1 MRPAEDAVS
10 GARARSNS
18 KLARVPAAM
27 LTGLGKLAAR
37 LGRDRRGNVAIL
49 FCAAAVPLTFGTG
62 MGLDY
67 VMASRRRA
75 QLNAFADG
83 SALLTVSTTMM
94 TKSASVAA
102 AAATAF
108 FNGQAQ
114 TLSGAPLASP
124 VSVSVTHLPGV
135 NGTVRTTLVTYQAQS
150 ATSFAGVLGRS
161 ALTIGGKATASSTT
175 APNVDFYLLLDT
187 SPSMAIAATAAG
199 ISTMVSNTSSQGGCA
214 FACHQTNPAADN
226 LGNPGGIDNYQ
237 LARNLGV
244 TLRMDLVVK
253 AAQDLAA
260 YAAKVATQNA
270 ATYRMGIWTFDYQ
283 LSQIQGITSNLATV
297 QQSAGN
303 VSMLTVYKNG
313 WRTSSV
319 NDNDQDTSWASTIQ
333 TANAYMPTP
342 GLGTNNS
349 GDAPQETLFIVTDGV
364 ADESNNGRQIYA
376 MGGSGCTSLKAKG
389 VKIAILYTYYNP
401 LPTNGFYN
409 AYVKPFQANIGP
421 TLQAC
426 ASDGLYSVVNT
437 GDDISSALQN
447 LFSKALLQAHL
458 TQ

>member
-1 MRPAEDAVS
+1 MKRAVW
-10 GARARSNS
+10 RA
-18 KLARVPAAM
+18 AA
-27 LTGLGKLAAR
+27 LR
-37 LGRDRRGNVAIL
+37 RDRAGNAAIL
-49 FCAAAVPLTFGTG
+49 FGLCAVPMIGLVGLGVDYLRGLSYKTRLDAAADSAAIAAITT
-62 MGLDY
+62 
-67 VMASRRRA
+67 A
-75 QLNAFADG
+75 QNYYNANVAAQPYGQLKKGATDAGAAQGAKAFAVNAGGAVNTVPTTPVVTVTFDDKRTFNATVTYSGKMNTAFGKLFNTPQFAIGG
-83 SALLTVSTTMM
+83 SAQSSLTMGSY
-94 TKSASVAA
+94 
-102 AAATAF
+102 
-108 FNGQAQ
+108 
-114 TLSGAPLASP
+114 L
-124 VSVSVTHLPGV
+124 
-135 NGTVRTTLVTYQAQS
+135 
-150 ATSFAGVLGRS
+150 
-161 ALTIGGKATASSTT
+161 
-175 APNVDFYLLLDT
+175 DFYLLLDT
-187 SPSMAIAATAAG
+187 SPSMAIAATAGG

-237 LARNLGV
+237 LARNLNV

-283 LSQIQGITSNLATV
+283 LSQVQSLTSNLATV

-342 GLGTNNS
+342 GLGTNNT

-364 ADESNNGRQIYA
+364 ADESNGGRQIYA
-376 MGGSGCTSLKAKG
+376 MGGSGCTTLKAKG

-401 LPTNGFYN
+401 LPTNDFYN
-409 AYVKPFQANIGP
+409 GHVKPFQSNIGP

-437 GDDISSALQN
+437 GEDISSALQN